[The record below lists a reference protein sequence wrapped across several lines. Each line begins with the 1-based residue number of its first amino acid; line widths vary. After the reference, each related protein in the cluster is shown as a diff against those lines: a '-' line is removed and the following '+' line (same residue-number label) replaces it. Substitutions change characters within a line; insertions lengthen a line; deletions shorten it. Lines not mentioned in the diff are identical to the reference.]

1 VNFRNKNKNKKM
13 SLETEVKKINSAIS
27 KAIDYYPHFIKTY
40 RNKKRYLYKL
50 CKKDKRFYLHYFY
63 TYFLT

>member
-1 VNFRNKNKNKKM
+1 M